1 MIEPMAKIEII
12 GLLEYLDTTLEIL
25 QNTGTVQIEEI
36 PTVESSGQSHLSR
49 IHLDEKKE
57 LLLARYEELSTN
69 LRDIIESLSEEVV
82 ATIPLDDTERE
93 RLLNLSPDELIKYIT
108 PISREIRRLSRQH
121 RNLMQDLESTQQY
134 ETLVN
139 VFVPLLEKSE
149 ALENME
155 QIGIILKRGEASVLQ
170 ILKNRIDEL
179 TVTKTL
185 FFHQD
190 MPDGRIGV
198 FIAVTHEDLS
208 AVRQLLGAEGVAEYH
223 IPREFRKTN
232 LSESIAAIRSKI
244 EEIPAQLSKI
254 ESQLIESKKQ
264 NIALINF
271 LYSFCTDR
279 ISQLKI
285 LSRLVRTKYTFVVSG
300 WIPVSSLKNLKQV
313 LADSLGDR
321 IYFGRIKL
329 SDIDYLNIPTLLSN
343 RGVFKSFEVL
353 MKLLPPP
360 KYENVDATPFI
371 AIFFPLFFG
380 IILGDMAYGLLLI
393 SISGI
398 LKWKSTRGSIVSNIG
413 TVGIA
418 AGFCTV
424 FFGFLF
430 GEFLGDFGVKLELPF
445 LKPWLHRTEAIKATL
460 VIAIGLGVLHVILG
474 FAIKTYVDIIMRHT
488 KGIIE
493 GLAKIAII
501 IGVILI
507 LIQLFLEFPLFVRHA
522 AFAII
527 GVGFIGVVATEGI
540 IGILEMFTVFGNILS
555 YSRIMA
561 IGLASA
567 ILATVANRLAE
578 ASPNIILGILVGF
591 SIHLINF
598 VLGVFSPSIHSLR
611 LHYVEFFSKFYKPQ
625 GKRFNPFK
633 KMEGT

>member
-1 MIEPMAKIEII
+1 MAKIEII
-12 GLLEYLDTTLEIL
+12 GLLEDLDTTLEIL
-25 QNTGTVQIEEI
+25 QNAGTVQIEEI

-57 LLLARYEELSTN
+57 LLLARYEELSSN
-69 LRDIIESLSEEVV
+69 LREITESLSEEEVDK
-82 ATIPLDDTERE
+82 IPLDDTERE
-93 RLLNLSPDELIKYIT
+93 RLMKLSPDELIKHIT
-108 PISREIRRLSRQH
+108 PISREIRRLARQH
-121 RNLMQDLESTQQY
+121 RNLIQDMESTQQY

-139 VFVPLLEKSE
+139 VFLPLLEKSE
-149 ALENME
+149 VLENME
-155 QIGIILKRGEASVLQ
+155 QIGIILKRGEDSVLQ
-170 ILKNRIDEL
+170 VLKNRIDEL
-179 TVTKTL
+179 TGTKTL

-190 MPDGRIGV
+190 MPDGKIGV
-198 FIAVTHEDLS
+198 FIAVTHDDLS

-223 IPREFRKTN
+223 MPREFRKKN
-232 LSESIAAIRSKI
+232 LSESIIAIRSKI
-244 EEIPAQLSKI
+244 EEIPPKLLLI
-254 ESQLIESKKQ
+254 EKQLIESKKK
-264 NIALINF
+264 NSALINF
-271 LYSFCTDR
+271 LLSFCIDR

-285 LSRLVRTKYTFVVSG
+285 LSRLVRTKFTFVVSG
-300 WIPVSSLKNLKQV
+300 WLPVSSLKNLKQL

-360 KYENVDATPFI
+360 KYENVDATPLI
-371 AIFFPLFFG
+371 SIFFPLFFG
-380 IILGDMAYGLLLI
+380 IILGDMAYGLVLLA
-393 SISGI
+393 ISGL
-398 LKWKSTRGSIVSNIG
+398 LKWKSARGGIISNIG
-413 TVGIA
+413 TVGLA
-418 AGFCTV
+418 AGFSTV

-430 GEFLGDFGVKLELPF
+430 GEFLGDFGVTLELPF
-445 LKPWLHRTEAIKATL
+445 VKPWLHRTEAIKATL
-460 VIAIGLGVLHVILG
+460 LIAIGLGVLHVILG
-474 FAIKTYVDIIMRHT
+474 FAIKTYVGMIMRHT

-507 LIQLFLEFPLFVRHA
+507 FIQLFLEFPLFVRHA

-527 GVGFIGVVATEGI
+527 GVGFMGVVATEGI

-625 GKRFNPFK
+625 GKIFNPFK
-633 KMEGT
+633 KIGGDIT

>member
-12 GLLEYLDTTLEIL
+12 GLLEDLDTTLEIL
-25 QNTGTVQIEEI
+25 QNAGTVQIEEI

-69 LRDIIESLSEEVV
+69 LREITESLSEEEVE
-82 ATIPLDDTERE
+82 TIPLDDTERE
-93 RLLNLSPDELIKYIT
+93 RLLKLSPDELIKHIT
-108 PISREIRRLSRQH
+108 PISREIRRLARQR
-121 RNLMQDLESTQQY
+121 RNLLQDLESTQQY

-149 ALENME
+149 VLENME
-155 QIGIILKRGEASVLQ
+155 QIGIILKRGEDSILQ
-170 ILKNRIDEL
+170 LLKNRIKEL
-179 TVTKTL
+179 TGTKTL

-190 MPDGRIGV
+190 MLDGRIGV
-198 FIAVTHEDLS
+198 FIAVAHDDLS

-223 IPREFRKTN
+223 MPREFRKNN
-232 LSESIAAIRSKI
+232 LSESIIAIRSKI
-244 EEIPAQLSKI
+244 EEIPSKLLII
-254 ESQLIESKKQ
+254 EKQLIESQKK
-264 NIALINF
+264 NSALINF
-271 LYSFCTDR
+271 LYSFCIDR

-285 LSRLVRTKYTFVVSG
+285 LSRLVRTKFTFVVSG
-300 WIPVSSLKNLKQV
+300 WIPVSSLKNLKQL

-321 IYFGRIKL
+321 IYFERIKL
-329 SDIDYLNIPTLLSN
+329 NDIDYLNIPTLLSN

-360 KYENVDATPFI
+360 KYENMDATPFMTL
-371 AIFFPLFFG
+371 FFPLFFG
-380 IILGDMAYGLLLI
+380 IILGDMAYGLVLI
-393 SISGI
+393 ALSGL
-398 LKWKSTRGSIVSNIG
+398 LKWKSSRGGVVSNIG

-418 AGFCTV
+418 AGLCTV
-424 FFGFLF
+424 FFGFMF
-430 GEFLGDFGVKLELPF
+430 GEFLGDIGERFGLAPLA
-445 LKPWLHRTEAIKATL
+445 PWLHRSVAIEAILLLSLAL
-460 VIAIGLGVLHVILG
+460 GAIHILLG
-474 FAIKTYVDIIMRHT
+474 FALKTYVEIIMRHT

-501 IGVILI
+501 ISVISI
-507 LIQLFLEFPLFVRHA
+507 FMQLFLDFPVIIRHA

-527 GVGFIGVVATEGI
+527 GIGFIGVVATEGI

-561 IGLASA
+561 IGLASV
-567 ILATVANRLAE
+567 ILAMVANKLAE
-578 ASPNIILGILVGF
+578 ASPNIIMGILVGF

-625 GKRFNPFK
+625 GKIFNPFK